1 VAALR
6 FLPVGLRVQGKH
18 CVVVGGGAVG
28 TRKARTLERA
38 GARVTVFSPTLTA
51 ELAQRVKAGGVHW
64 VEAAF
69 REEHLAGVFLVVAAT
84 DDEALNIA
92 VVRTAVGR
100 GALACDASAAERSEL
115 IFGALLER
123 DDVTVA
129 VFTGGR
135 DPAQARRTRNEIAKF
150 LAQGDEGKPQ
160 P

>member
-6 FLPVGLRVQGKH
+6 FLPVGLRVQGQK

-38 GARVTVFSPTLTA
+38 GARVTVISPTLSA
-51 ELAQRVKAGGVHW
+51 GLAQRVKAGAVHW

-69 REEHLAGVFLVVAAT
+69 QDEHLAGAFLVVAAT
-84 DDEALNIA
+84 DDEALNTA
-92 VVRTAVGR
+92 VVRAAVGR
-100 GALACDASAAERSEL
+100 GALACDASSAERSQV

-123 DDVTVA
+123 DEVAVA

-135 DPAQARRTRNEIAKF
+135 DPAQAARIRDQIAQL
-150 LAQGDEGKPQ
+150 LAQSDESRPSS
-160 P
+160 